1 MKENNFCRMMKF
13 RQVMFIPHLELR
25 IFQKMAD
32 EAGGILRMGSG
43 QRTILIELR
52 QSTLIQQENLYL
64 LQVLIHRWK
73 IYLQAYST
81 KNKTIMI

>member
-1 MKENNFCRMMKF
+1 MMKF
-13 RQVMFIPHLELR
+13 QQVMFIPHLELR
-25 IFQKMAD
+25 MLCRVVD
-32 EAGGILRMGSG
+32 EAGGILRRGAG
-43 QRTILIELR
+43 QGTILIELR

-64 LQVLIHRWK
+64 LQVLIHRWE